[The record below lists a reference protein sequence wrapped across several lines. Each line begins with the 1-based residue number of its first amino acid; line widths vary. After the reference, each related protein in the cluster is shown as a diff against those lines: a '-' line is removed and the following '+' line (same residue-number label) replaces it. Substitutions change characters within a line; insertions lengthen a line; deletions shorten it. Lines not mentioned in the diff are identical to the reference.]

1 MEEGHPHDRSGAGK
15 GFLRR
20 GGGGD
25 LRPGAPWR
33 RSRAANQK
41 SESESESGSESVLM
55 VFIAWFKVVAMR
67 AFFSAVGAA
76 TSSSFSLFLLLGLS
90 ELGGADLFVVLAT
103 AGAAGN
109 LFPAVSL
116 LAKQFKVG

>member
-1 MEEGHPHDRSGAGK
+1 
-15 GFLRR
+15 
-20 GGGGD
+20 
-25 LRPGAPWR
+25 
-33 RSRAANQK
+33 
-41 SESESESGSESVLM
+41 M